1 MGELERVIN
10 SVEQKTAEH
19 WNLAQ
24 AVYEGCPKDLLERI
38 VVGEDRYIATPEV
51 IPADKQ
57 GILHSSSNNGYYGNT
72 KVPFFDTF
80 STQEL
85 ALFTKSY
92 RLARRDNNWGQTPGA
107 TYLIVNNNFRDPTLN
122 FDERIGLMTIMDA
135 DMVSDTDK
143 FIPTILS
150 ELAKTIERTQKLK
163 HESIMRKIGH
173 TVGWAAG
180 LAALTAASYG
190 GYRIYDHVRYSDDRK
205 EAAADARRKEFD
217 GHNVTIESAPSLERS
232 TITYVMSDPEFFAA
246 NQDLPKPD
254 SNDTFEN
261 PRLLVIGSSDC
272 DWLPIVVDPL
282 DQIRVVTDAPAQAV
296 NIDLKADGWVR
307 ICNSTASTTDSNG
320 NYVSTLDAKIAVE
333 VIK

>member
-1 MGELERVIN
+1 ML
-10 SVEQKTAEH
+10 
-19 WNLAQ
+19 
-24 AVYEGCPKDLLERI
+24 DRI

-80 STQEL
+80 SPQEL

-92 RLARRDNNWGQTPGA
+92 RLARRDNGWGQTPGA

-135 DMVSDTDK
+135 DTVSDTDK

-150 ELAKTIERTQKLK
+150 ELSKTIERTQKQK

-180 LAALTAASYG
+180 LAALTAASYS
-190 GYRIYDHVRYSDDRK
+190 GYRIYDHVRYSDDRA

-217 GHNVTIESAPSLERS
+217 SHNIIIESAPSLERS

-254 SNDTFEN
+254 SNDTFES
-261 PRLLVIGSSDC
+261 PRLIVIESGLCRRLSI
-272 DWLPIVVDPL
+272 LLDPS
-282 DQIRVVTDAPAQAV
+282 DQIRAVTSAPEQAV
-296 NIDLKADGWVR
+296 NIDVKADGQVR
-307 ICNSTASTTDSNG
+307 VCNSTSQTEDSNG
-320 NYVSTLDAKIAVE
+320 NYVSTLDANIAVE
-333 VIK
+333 VIKG